1 MLWRSSQLISA
12 NPMNLNPSTSRLLLC
27 LVAALPFATLA
38 NPVLDGLRST
48 AKQENPAFKDFS
60 AAAGEKL
67 YTTVGPK
74 QVSCASC
81 HTSSPKNAG
90 KHATTNKPIEPMAPV
105 VNPQR
110 FTDAAKVEKWFKRN
124 CNDALA
130 RACTTQEKGDFVA
143 YMLSVK

>member
-1 MLWRSSQLISA
+1 
-12 NPMNLNPSTSRLLLC
+12 MNLKPHTSRLLAC
-27 LVAALPFATLA
+27 LIVAMPLVTLA
-38 NPVLDGLRST
+38 NPVLDDLRSA
-48 AKQENPAFKDFS
+48 AKLENPAFKDFS

-67 YTTVGPK
+67 YTTIGPK
-74 QVSCASC
+74 QVSCSSC

-110 FTDAAKVEKWFKRN
+110 FSDPAKVEKWFKRN
-124 CNDALA
+124 CNDALS

-143 YMLSVK
+143 FMLSVK

>member
-1 MLWRSSQLISA
+1 
-12 NPMNLNPSTSRLLLC
+12 MNLKPHTSRLLAC
-27 LVAALPFATLA
+27 LIAALPLVTLA

-67 YTTVGPK
+67 YTTQGPK
-74 QVSCASC
+74 QVSCSSC
-81 HTSSPKNAG
+81 HTSSPKNTG
-90 KHATTNKPIEPMAPV
+90 KHATTNKAIEPMAPV

-110 FTDAAKVEKWFKRN
+110 FSDAAKVEKCFKRN
-124 CNDALA
+124 CNDALS

-143 YMLSVK
+143 FMLSVK